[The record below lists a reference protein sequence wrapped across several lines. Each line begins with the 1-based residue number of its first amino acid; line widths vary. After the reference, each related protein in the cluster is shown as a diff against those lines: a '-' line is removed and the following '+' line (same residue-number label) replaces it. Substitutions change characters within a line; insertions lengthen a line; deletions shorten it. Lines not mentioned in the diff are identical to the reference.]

1 MTWQP
6 PQVVFPDTELVLCE
20 QLRAALGTR
29 TEPYATEVYVGNT
42 TPNPRRP
49 RMVTVRRDGGPRVEG
64 LLEAAQV
71 GVNVWAD
78 TEQNVNDL
86 ARLVRGLLWVLP
98 AGLWAAD
105 QPICRVDDI
114 SGPVA
119 IADDSG
125 QPLRY
130 LTFEITLRGEP
141 LAV

>member
-6 PQVVFPDTELVLCE
+6 PAVVFPDVELVLTGL
-20 QLRAALGTR
+20 LRDALATR
-29 TEPYATEVYVGNT
+29 GEPYAADVYVGTT

-49 RMVTVRRDGGPRVEG
+49 RMVTIRRDGGTSIEG

-78 TEQNVNDL
+78 SEQNVNDL
-86 ARLVRGLLWVLP
+86 ARLVRAL
-98 AGLWAAD
+98 LWAAPNGK
-105 QPICRVDDI
+105 PICRVDDV
-114 SGPVA
+114 SGPIA

-130 LTFEITLRGEP
+130 LTFEITVRGEP
-141 LAV
+141 LAA